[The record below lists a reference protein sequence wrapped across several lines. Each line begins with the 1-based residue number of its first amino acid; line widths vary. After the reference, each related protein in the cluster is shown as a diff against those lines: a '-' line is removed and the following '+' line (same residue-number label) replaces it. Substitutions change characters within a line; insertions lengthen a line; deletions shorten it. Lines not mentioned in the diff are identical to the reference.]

1 VFVISEI
8 NRETLE
14 QPTRVRPLLDEL
26 EALEAVEAGGRAA
39 AVAVADC
46 IKERTGKA
54 AGKVAYLTA
63 MAGHE
68 SLDSRDKGFIEGM
81 KAFPEIKVIGN
92 HVANNEEAEGM
103 NRQFAVPRPL
113 C

>member
-1 VFVISEI
+1 VKPLNS
-8 NRETLE
+8 
-14 QPTRVRPLLDEL
+14 QP
-26 EALEAVEAGGRAA
+26 AFGRFSMSPKLWKRLRRAEEPRRSPWQTA
-39 AVAVADC
+39 S
-46 IKERTGKA
+46 KMRTGKA